1 MTPAGERTCPNC
13 GRDRP
18 ESFCAHCGQSDRDYA
33 RALRSVA
40 GEFVRETFEVDS
52 RLFRTLALLMFRPG
66 RLTREFSRNRRAGF
80 VSPVRLYIFS
90 SFVFFLLLSLVG
102 NVGEEL
108 EMGLA
113 DANFDVS
120 LTEEDQAD
128 AGEQDQA
135 DVGEQDQADAGEED
149 QADAGEEDQ
158 ADAAAQ
164 LSTEELLAAFRAAL
178 PPQQRRKA
186 DDILARPEGGSRQA
200 LLVLAQ
206 AGNLEE
212 RHWTMRF
219 FVLAMIDIV
228 HDPSIMPRRFLANM
242 PIAMFCLL
250 PFLGLILA
258 VFHFRKKRFYV
269 EHLVFAIHVQTFTF
283 LIYAVALLLP
293 ESGPGLWVRLSC
305 VLVPYPYFVMALRRY
320 YENGWVLSVV
330 KSVGVYVLYS
340 MALIPAS
347 LLSILVTG

>member
-1 MTPAGERTCPNC
+1 MTSAGARTCPNC

-33 RALRSVA
+33 RALWSVA

-52 RLFRTLALLMFRPG
+52 RLFRTLKLLMFRPG
-66 RLTREFSRNRRAGF
+66 SLTREFSRNRRAGF
-80 VSPVRLYIFS
+80 VSPVRLYIFA
-90 SFVFFLLLSLVG
+90 SFVFFLLLSLRGDFGEAAAADFGEAAVADSG
-102 NVGEEL
+102 EVVVTGAFEEDPENV
-108 EMGLA
+108 A
-113 DANFDVS
+113 DQ
-120 LTEEDQAD
+120 LPTEER
-128 AGEQDQA
+128 
-135 DVGEQDQADAGEED
+135 
-149 QADAGEEDQ
+149 
-158 ADAAAQ
+158 
-164 LSTEELLAAFRAAL
+164 LAAFMAAL
-178 PPQQRRKA
+178 PPEQRRKA
-186 DDILARPEGGSRQA
+186 DDILARPEGNSRQA
-200 LLVLAQ
+200 LLALAQ

-212 RHWTMRF
+212 RPWTLRF
-219 FVLAMIDIV
+219 FVLAIIDIV

-283 LIYAVALLLP
+283 LIYTVALLLP
-293 ESGPGLWVRLSC
+293 DSGPGLWVRVGCL
-305 VLVPYPYFVMALRRY
+305 LVPYPYFVVALRRY

-347 LLSILVTG
+347 ILSILVTG

>member
-1 MTPAGERTCPNC
+1 MTAVTPAGERTCPNC

-52 RLFRTLALLMFRPG
+52 RLFRTLKLLMFRPG
-66 RLTREFSRNRRAGF
+66 SLTREFSRNRRAGF
-80 VSPVRLYIFS
+80 VSPVRLYIFA
-90 SFVFFLLLSLVG
+90 SFIFFLLLSLRGDFGEAAVADFG
-102 NVGEEL
+102 EAAVADSGEVAVADSGEVVVTGASEEDPENV
-108 EMGLA
+108 A
-113 DANFDVS
+113 DQ
-120 LTEEDQAD
+120 LPTEER
-128 AGEQDQA
+128 
-135 DVGEQDQADAGEED
+135 
-149 QADAGEEDQ
+149 
-158 ADAAAQ
+158 
-164 LSTEELLAAFRAAL
+164 LAAFMAAL
-178 PPQQRRKA
+178 PPEQRRKA
-186 DDILARPEGGSRQA
+186 DDILARPEGNSRQA
-200 LLVLAQ
+200 LLTLAQ

-212 RHWTMRF
+212 RHWTLRF
-219 FVLAMIDIV
+219 FVLAIVDIV

-293 ESGPGLWVRLSC
+293 DSGPGLWVRVGCL
-305 VLVPYPYFVMALRRY
+305 LVPYPYFVVALRRY

-347 LLSILVTG
+347 ILSILVTG